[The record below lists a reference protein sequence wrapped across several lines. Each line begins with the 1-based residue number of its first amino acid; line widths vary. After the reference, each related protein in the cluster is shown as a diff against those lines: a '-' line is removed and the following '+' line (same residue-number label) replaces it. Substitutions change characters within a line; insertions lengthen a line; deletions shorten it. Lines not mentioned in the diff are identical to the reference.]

1 MALDAGNVFRRS
13 TGAGKS
19 LSFDK
24 RSDHMPPSKLY
35 KYEPFS
41 AQSIE
46 NLKNQV
52 IYFGS
57 PNRFNDP
64 YDCGLFPTIKEP
76 TEAEVEAIRAHYL
89 RKNLPLPTHREFEV
103 SSVGRLREIFLRIGR
118 ETIDGELTRFM
129 AEKGVSCFC
138 ERSDNLLMWSH
149 YGDHHRGFCL
159 EFRTDLEPF
168 EKIRQVKYS
177 SQMPACDL
185 VRILCNDDFE
195 QILDL
200 FCTKAIDWQYER
212 EWRCMHQIAGT
223 AYVYP
228 ADALTGVYFGPRASF
243 TSLEVVSLIL
253 KGQNEGVQLWR
264 GSRSQTTFE
273 VIFEP
278 VTYTSHLDVKRR
290 GHDMEAGLA

>member
-1 MALDAGNVFRRS
+1 
-13 TGAGKS
+13 
-19 LSFDK
+19 
-24 RSDHMPPSKLY
+24 MPPSRLY

-46 NLKNQV
+46 NLKDQV

-57 PNRFNDP
+57 PGRFNDP

-76 TEAEVEAIRAHYL
+76 TDAEVETIRAHYL
-89 RKNLPLPTHREFEV
+89 SQDLPLLTRREFEA
-103 SSVGRLREIFLRIGR
+103 SSVGRLRTLFLGIGHQ
-118 ETIDGELTRFM
+118 TLDGELKRFV

-138 ERSDNLLMWSH
+138 EKPDNLLMWSH

-168 EKIRQVKYS
+168 EKSRQVEYS
-177 SQMPACDL
+177 SQMPAFDL
-185 VRILCNDDFE
+185 VRMLCDDDFD
-195 QILDL
+195 QMLDL
-200 FCTKAIDWQYER
+200 FCTKAVDWQYER
-212 EWRCMHQIAGT
+212 EWRCMHQVAGT

-253 KGQNEGVQLWR
+253 KGQNEGVKLWR
-264 GSRSQTTFE
+264 GSRSQTDFK

-278 VTYTSHLDVKRR
+278 ITYTSYLEAKRR
-290 GHDMEAGLA
+290 GHDTGTGLA